1 MPLEGSL
8 AGMGLDALVHS
19 SRPQPNRFSV
29 FRQSVNV
36 NVFLKER
43 GARAHQGCNQE
54 HVVGTRGFHGG
65 GMVSTYDVAIRGYS
79 TGVDLTMY
87 GFTLHVGEI
96 TGRYFR
102 RDNPCSKVWR
112 LS

>member
-1 MPLEGSL
+1 MADGRRVPVDRGSGIPVLLGPTPEGVYGQG
-8 AGMGLDALVHS
+8 AG
-19 SRPQPNRFSV
+19 
-29 FRQSVNV
+29 
-36 NVFLKER
+36 
-43 GARAHQGCNQE
+43 
-54 HVVGTRGFHGG
+54 
-65 GMVSTYDVAIRGYS
+65 GYS

>member
-1 MPLEGSL
+1 
-8 AGMGLDALVHS
+8 MGKTPGPPVATGGHRWDTGGT
-19 SRPQPNRFSV
+19 PNPPDCIRTICK
-29 FRQSVNV
+29 FR
-36 NVFLKER
+36 
-43 GARAHQGCNQE
+43 
-54 HVVGTRGFHGG
+54 TTGG
-65 GMVSTYDVAIRGYS
+65 HRGYS

>member
-1 MPLEGSL
+1 MHADPDATRVPGSLTDTMLEG
-8 AGMGLDALVHS
+8 
-19 SRPQPNRFSV
+19 
-29 FRQSVNV
+29 
-36 NVFLKER
+36 
-43 GARAHQGCNQE
+43 
-54 HVVGTRGFHGG
+54 
-65 GMVSTYDVAIRGYS
+65 GYS